1 MSRLNDLKLA
11 VSPKLTMKVLGFM
24 PGSLVGHRILPLLP
38 CDEQGVRLP
47 KYTAGLL
54 QVQDDAR
61 ALRAPAKK
69 AEFDAPT
76 YVDVTL
82 EEHTIDTAID
92 WREVRAGGVVGI
104 DYRSRAARTSK
115 MRVMLAREKAIAD
128 LVTTAGSYASGN
140 SETVSSGAAKWDYK
154 TGGVSAID
162 IIGAVKAKI
171 EVVRAKIG
179 KDPNAF
185 WCSKKVW
192 RAIEEN
198 TKVWDRMKLA
208 PGSTTPLLIS
218 QAAFAAAIGV
228 PEIIIADAVYSTDG
242 STLTDVWGDA
252 AGLRYA
258 EPNPGEV
265 ESPTFGFLAA
275 ERFSSTGDQDVFGF
289 VSTEITE
296 RGKIEIVNYTE
307 LYKPWVAMNTA
318 AYLWLDTLT

>member
-1 MSRLNDLKLA
+1 MSRLNDLKLS
-11 VSPKLTMKVLGFM
+11 VSPKLTMKVLGFT
-24 PGSLVGHRILPLLP
+24 GGALVGHKILPLLP

-61 ALRAPAKK
+61 ALRAPAKT
-69 AEFDAPT
+69 ADFEAPT
-76 YVDVTL
+76 YVDVSL
-82 EEHTIDTAID
+82 DEHTIDTPID
-92 WREVRAGGVVGI
+92 WREIRAGGVVGI
-104 DYRSRAARTSK
+104 DYRARAARTSK
-115 MRVMLAREKAIAD
+115 MRVLLGRERAVAT
-128 LVTTAGSYASGN
+128 LVTTAGNYASGN
-140 SETVSSGAAKWDYK
+140 SETVGGGAAKWDYK
-154 TGGVSAID
+154 SAGVSAID
-162 IIGAVKAKI
+162 IIGAIKAKM

-208 PGSTTPLLIS
+208 PSSTTPLLIS
-218 QAAFAAAIGV
+218 PAAFAAAIGV

-242 STLTDVWGDA
+242 ATLTDVWGDA

-265 ESPTFGFLAA
+265 ESPTFGFLAS
-275 ERFSSTGDQDVFGF
+275 ERFSTTGETDVFGF
-289 VSTEITE
+289 VSTEVTE
-296 RGKIEIVNYTE
+296 RGKIEIINYTE